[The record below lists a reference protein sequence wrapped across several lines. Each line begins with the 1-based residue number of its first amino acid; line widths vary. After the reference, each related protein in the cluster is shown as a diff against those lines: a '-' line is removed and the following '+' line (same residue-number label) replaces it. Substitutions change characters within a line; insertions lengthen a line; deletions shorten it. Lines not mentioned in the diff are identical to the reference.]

1 MKIKTKEMPLEKVL
15 SLPTPKRKRPLK
27 PNIFFRTLIRILSIP
42 DLWAVRFRHSEHQME
57 KAGKGPYLI
66 LMNHSCFLD
75 PKIAYKILYP
85 LPFNIVVTTDSFVGL
100 GWLMRLIG
108 CIPTQKYVTDIR
120 LIMDMLYALKKK
132 KCSVLMYPE
141 AGYSFD
147 GRAVTMPKK
156 LGTLIKKLDVSVL
169 SIITD
174 GAFLRDPLYN
184 GLQKRKV
191 DVSARLTCL
200 LSREEIAEKSVEEID
215 AILEKAFSFDAF
227 ADQYKK
233 RVEIKEPFR
242 ADGLHRILYCCPHC
256 GREQMGGKGVSLTCH
271 ACGKEYE
278 MDTLGRLKAKEG
290 ETAFAHIP
298 DWYDWERREVRKE
311 LTEGRYRLELDVDIA
326 VLCDY
331 KALYKVGTGKLI
343 HDENGFELTGC
354 DGKLDYRQS
363 PTASFSLNADFF
375 WYEIGDVI
383 CIGNKERLYY
393 CFPRQK
399 NVVTKARFA
408 AEELFK
414 IKTNK

>member
-1 MKIKTKEMPLEKVL
+1 MKIKTREMPLEKVL
-15 SLPTPKRKRPLK
+15 SLPTPRHKKPLK
-27 PNIFFRTLIRILSIP
+27 PNIFFRTLIRLLSIP

-120 LIMDMLYALKKK
+120 RITDMLYALKKK

-156 LGTLIKKLDVSVL
+156 LGALIKKLDVPVL

-191 DVSARLTCL
+191 NVSARLTCL

-215 AILEKAFSFDAF
+215 AVLEEAFSFDAF
-227 ADQYKK
+227 AGQYKN
-233 RVEIKEPFR
+233 RIEIKEPFR
-242 ADGLHRILYCCPHC
+242 ADGLHRILYRCPHC
-256 GREQMGGKGVSLTCH
+256 GEEQMEGKGVTLTCH

-278 MDTLGRLKAKEG
+278 MDTLGRLSKFDG
-290 ETAFAHIP
+290 E
-298 DWYDWERREVRKE
+298 EV
-311 LTEGRYRLELDVDIA
+311 
-326 VLCDY
+326 
-331 KALYKVGTGKLI
+331 
-343 HDENGFELTGC
+343 
-354 DGKLDYRQS
+354 
-363 PTASFSLNADFF
+363 
-375 WYEIGDVI
+375 VI
-383 CIGNKERLYY
+383 RG
-393 CFPRQK
+393 
-399 NVVTKARFA
+399 
-408 AEELFK
+408 
-414 IKTNK
+414 